1 MTEYSTEDVADLVGD
16 DLAARLDLD
25 DGPYTDADLDALT
38 DALAEATALADRVAD
53 GDVAALA
60 TLLSPAFLHAHSEFD
75 SFADF
80 LGASPWGRDS
90 VADAFA
96 GRVDDESEPA
106 AATTSSFLSRTT
118 SFRTPG
124 EMVQSAVV
132 HRCKRAVDADDVDDA
147 E

>member
-1 MTEYSTEDVADLVGD
+1 MTEYSSEDVADLLGD

-38 DALAEATALADRVAD
+38 DELEAAAALADRVAD

-60 TLLSPAFLHAHSEFD
+60 TLLSPAFLQAHSEFD

-80 LGASPWGRDS
+80 LGASPWTRDA

-132 HRCKRAVDADDVDDA
+132 HRCKRAVEDPESA

>member
-1 MTEYSTEDVADLVGD
+1 MTEYSGDDVADLLGD
-16 DLAARLDLD
+16 DLAAHLDLD

-38 DALAEATALADRVAD
+38 DALAEGTDLADRVAD

-60 TLLSPAFLHAHSEFD
+60 TLLTPAFLKAHTEFE

-80 LGASPWGRDS
+80 LGASPWSRD
-90 VADAFA
+90 AIAGAFA
-96 GRVDDESEPA
+96 GRSDGESEPA
-106 AATTSSFLSRTT
+106 AATTSAFLSRTT

-132 HRCKRAVDADDVDDA
+132 YRCRRAIAGED
-147 E
+147 

>member
-1 MTEYSTEDVADLVGD
+1 MTEYSSEDVAELIGD

-25 DGPYTDADLDALT
+25 DGPYSDADLDALT
-38 DALAEATALADRVAD
+38 DELEASTALADRVAD

-60 TLLSPAFLHAHSEFD
+60 TLLSPAFLQSYSEFD

-80 LGASPWGRDS
+80 LDASPWTRDA

-96 GRVDDESEPA
+96 GRADGAGEPA

-132 HRCKRAVDADDVDDA
+132 HRCKRAVDDADTT

>member
-1 MTEYSTEDVADLVGD
+1 MSEYSSEDVAELLGD
-16 DLAARLDLD
+16 DLATRLDLD
-25 DGPYTDADLDALT
+25 DGPYSDADLDALT
-38 DALAEATALADRVAD
+38 DELETSTALADRVAD
-53 GDVAALA
+53 GDIAALA
-60 TLLSPAFLHAHSEFD
+60 TLLPPAFLQSHSEFD

-80 LGASPWGRDS
+80 LGASPWRRDS

-96 GRVDDESEPA
+96 GRVDGEREPA

-132 HRCKRAVDADDVDDA
+132 HRCKRAIDDADTAD
-147 E
+147 